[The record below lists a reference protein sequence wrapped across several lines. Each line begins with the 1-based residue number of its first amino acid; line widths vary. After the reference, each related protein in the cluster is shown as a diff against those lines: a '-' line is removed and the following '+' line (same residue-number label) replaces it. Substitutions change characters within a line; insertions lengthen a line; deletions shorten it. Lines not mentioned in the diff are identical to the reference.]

1 MYKLIT
7 LFVMTVFLMPLA
19 AISADAFQLAYTQA
33 PATPKSEVSF
43 NGRWRVKF
51 VMSGLEK
58 NLILDAKGQGVA
70 FLSLM
75 DTGPD
80 NKPVPN
86 PLPAAW
92 SQLTNER
99 VSFSGEAE
107 LPIGTCCRE
116 WGSLIFKGKFSSS
129 NSISGTLIFVTGIDE
144 EESPDKFHSLVG
156 TFQANRISN

>member
-1 MYKLIT
+1 MYKLISMLVVSGMLISLT
-7 LFVMTVFLMPLA
+7 TNRTGAVQIARNQA
-19 AISADAFQLAYTQA
+19 A
-33 PATPKSEVSF
+33 ATPKSEAVF
-43 NGRWRVKF
+43 TGRWRVKLF
-51 VMSGLEK
+51 MSGLAK

-70 FLSLM
+70 SLSLM

-80 NKPVPN
+80 NKPIPN

-144 EESPDKFHSLVG
+144 EESPYKFHSLVG